1 MVWSGW
7 WRSPIR
13 WTRKRRFW
21 AWMRAGERE
30 NVFWIGGE
38 KTSGMEKFAY
48 FGEKILS
55 LHTELKRGL
64 GMNEKD

>member
-1 MVWSGW
+1 
-7 WRSPIR
+7 
-13 WTRKRRFW
+13 
-21 AWMRAGERE
+21 MRAGERE